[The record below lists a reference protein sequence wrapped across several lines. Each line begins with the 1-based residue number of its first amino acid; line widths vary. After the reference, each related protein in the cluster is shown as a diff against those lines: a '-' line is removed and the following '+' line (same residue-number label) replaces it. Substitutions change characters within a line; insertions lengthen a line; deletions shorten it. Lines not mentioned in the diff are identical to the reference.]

1 MAFSDN
7 MRTYRKER
15 GLTQQQLADAL
26 DVSLGVISK
35 WEKGLST
42 PDIQVLMEMAEVFG
56 VSTDTL
62 LGVNL
67 SLKKVDE
74 CIDVIGTLL
83 EQRDYSACKDHIKKS
98 LRRFPNSFLL
108 VTASADAYMTIS
120 SNTHERKLS
129 ERALELYERSL
140 ELFDPYT
147 QADHV
152 KNSIL
157 GNIALLNIVLGRF
170 NKGLD
175 YLKENNINGSN
186 DSYIGYILAVRS
198 GRENEACSYLDRSF
212 ASTYDCLFRILLGY
226 SAVYCSRRDYD
237 TALSAAQMLGDIL
250 EMVRSSAN
258 SKCLDKSRTV
268 ILCEIATI
276 NILLNHMQEA
286 EKALSEAITVARQF
300 DLAPSFYLEGS
311 FQFTTTLQGTML
323 ADDLGTTAMEGLSY
337 YVSENDARTD
347 GRLSM
352 LFRKLTDE
360 EGN

>member
-1 MAFSDN
+1 M
-7 MRTYRKER
+7 
-15 GLTQQQLADAL
+15 
-26 DVSLGVISK
+26 
-35 WEKGLST
+35 
-42 PDIQVLMEMAEVFG
+42 
-56 VSTDTL
+56 
-62 LGVNL
+62 
-67 SLKKVDE
+67 
-74 CIDVIGTLL
+74 
-83 EQRDYSACKDHIKKS
+83 
-98 LRRFPNSFLL
+98 
-108 VTASADAYMTIS
+108 
-120 SNTHERKLS
+120 
-129 ERALELYERSL
+129 
-140 ELFDPYT
+140 
-147 QADHV
+147 

-157 GNIALLNIVLGRF
+157 GNIARLNIVLGRF

-286 EKALSEAITVARQF
+286 EKALSEAVTVARQF